1 MTPYQDL
8 IKSIA
13 RELRKSHI
21 DYDTSK
27 YIFKEARKLAEISPP
42 RSRTTG
48 TVKRMSRKEIS
59 EFLEAAYQQ
68 SAYTGLMMQ
77 TLYESAARVNEFV
90 NIRPTDLYEEG
101 RLIIQQGK
109 GNKRREVLVPDH
121 LVRSLLI
128 HLNGRKQGYL
138 FETNRHSRY
147 SSRRIQQI
155 VDQVAEAA
163 GIVHLKVKPHML
175 RHTRA
180 TLWIED
186 GLPKDFVQYQLGHSK
201 PETTQQYT
209 ETANVDASKY
219 REIINK

>member
-209 ETANVDASKY
+209 ETANVDTCKY

>member
-1 MTPYQDL
+1 MNEL
-8 IKSIA
+8 KEIA
-13 RELRKSHI
+13 KQLARTFRKYHLT
-21 DYDTSK
+21 YDQTK
-27 YIFKEARKLAEISPP
+27 YVIMEARKLAEISPP

-59 EFLEAAYQQ
+59 QFLEAAYQQ

-90 NIRPTDLYEEG
+90 NLRPTDLYEEG

-109 GNKRREVLVPDH
+109 GEKRREILIPDH

-147 SSRRIQQI
+147 STRRIQQI

-163 GIVHLKVKPHML
+163 GIIHLKVKPHML

-219 REIINK
+219 REIINQ